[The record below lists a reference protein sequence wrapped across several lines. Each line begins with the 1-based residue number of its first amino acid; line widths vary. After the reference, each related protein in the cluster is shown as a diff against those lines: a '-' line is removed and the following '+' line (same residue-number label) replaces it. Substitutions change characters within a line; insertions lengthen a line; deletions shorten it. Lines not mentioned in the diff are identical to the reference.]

1 MRSSMVDP
9 ISFEIIR
16 HKLHMV
22 LEEAIA
28 ALENVSGSPIT
39 AEGHDLMVSLYDA
52 DGNLMLGGVGF
63 LHHIT
68 SAAQAVKH
76 LIAEFEGDP
85 GINENDVYFLNDPY
99 VAALHAPDVYMIS
112 PIHDGGKRV
121 GFVANFV
128 HVTDIGSIDPGGFSP
143 NARSVY
149 QEGFQTRGLKLV
161 EGGKLR
167 RDLLETILNMVR
179 DPEMV
184 QLDLRSQLAANHVAK
199 QRMQALYADNGSDVV
214 NDVARTLINQSEAA
228 LRDRI
233 RLLPDGVWRV
243 REHVDAGGLY
253 CTVEL
258 AVTVDGDEMVF
269 DFTGSSPELPI
280 GLNCTYWATW
290 GALFAPLFPLLAWD
304 ITWNQG
310 VTKPIRMIVEPG
322 TVVNCKRPAPVSI
335 ATVGVVQVINNLST
349 LALSKILGASSSLRN
364 RATAVWQGSQAPVR
378 THGLDRAGR
387 YFISPLTDSFCGA
400 AGARANA
407 DGVDLG
413 GELPNVVSRWANAE
427 TAELHGPLIYL
438 YRRLI
443 PDSGGPGKYRGGV
456 CHEFAF
462 SANGLPG
469 QRLGVTLFGK
479 GVEAPMSLG
488 LFGGYPGG
496 NISYV
501 TVRDVGRREQL
512 AGSLGPVAESRE
524 RTSWGSFEIGRDDFE
539 YIRFMGGG
547 GYGDPLDRD
556 PNAVL
561 RDVVEGVVS
570 EPAAQNL
577 YGVILDLAECV
588 VLADKTSLRREE
600 IRRNRLGVAAGSLAK
615 RREVPDSGMRIGEYL
630 QRIDSGA
637 TQCTWCGTEVAKAG
651 DRWKDAAVVRVAP
664 LAGAGPGRSSS
675 GRYSLRE
682 FFCPAC
688 ATALD
693 IEVGLPQ
700 DSFLYDDVLRW
711 KDASRAA
718 SSADAMARRV

>member
-1 MRSSMVDP
+1 MVDP
-9 ISFEIIR
+9 VAFEIIR

-52 DGNLMLGGVGF
+52 EGNLMLGGVGF

-76 LIAEFEGDP
+76 LIAEFENDP
-85 GINENDVYFLNDPY
+85 GINEDDVYFLNDPY

-112 PIHDGGKRV
+112 PIHDGGRRV

-128 HVTDIGSIDPGGFSP
+128 HVTDVGSIDPGGFSP
-143 NARSVY
+143 NAQSVF

-161 EGGKLR
+161 DGGRLR
-167 RDLLETILNMVR
+167 RDVIDTILNMVR
-179 DPEMV
+179 DPQMV

-199 QRMQALYADNGSDVV
+199 QRMHALYAAYGSDTV
-214 NDVARTLINQSEAA
+214 NEVAGALIDQSEAA

-233 RLLPDGVWRV
+233 RLLPDGTWRV
-243 REHVDAGGLY
+243 REHVDAGGHY
-253 CTVEL
+253 CRVEL
-258 AVTVDGDEMVF
+258 AVTVDGDQLVF
-269 DFTGSSPELPI
+269 DFTGSSPQLPI
-280 GLNCTYWATW
+280 GLNCTYWAAW

-310 VTKPIRMIVEPG
+310 VTKPIRMVAPQG
-322 TVVNCKRPAPVSI
+322 TVVNSTRPAPVSI
-335 ATVGVVQVINNLST
+335 ATVGIVQVVNNLST

-400 AGARANA
+400 AGARATA

-462 SANGLPG
+462 AANGLEG

-479 GVEAPMSLG
+479 GMEAPMALG

-501 TVRDVGRREQL
+501 TVRDVGRSEQL
-512 AGSLGPVAESRE
+512 AGSLDRVMESEE
-524 RTSWGSFEIGRDDFE
+524 RTSWGTFELGLGDFE

-547 GYGDPLDRD
+547 GYGDPIDRD
-556 PNAVL
+556 PEAVL
-561 RDVVEGVVS
+561 RDVLDGLVS
-570 EPAAQNL
+570 EPAAGDV
-577 YGVILDLAECV
+577 YGVVLDIAARQ
-588 VLADKTSLRREE
+588 VLADRTAVRRLE
-600 IRRNRLGVAAGSLAK
+600 IRRDRLGMGKEGALAAPRQAS
-615 RREVPDSGMRIGEYL
+615 PTGMRISEYL
-630 QRIDSGA
+630 QRTGDGS
-637 TQCTWCGTEVAKAG
+637 TQCTWCAAAVAPAGTN
-651 DRWKDAAVVRVAP
+651 WKDSAAVRTVP
-664 LAGAGPGRSSS
+664 LAHAGPGRSPS
-675 GRYSLRE
+675 GRYLLRE

-693 IEVGLPQ
+693 VEVGLPE
-700 DSFLYDDVLRW
+700 DTFLYDEVLGW
-711 KDASRAA
+711 KEEAADPAPSRTAPRQA
-718 SSADAMARRV
+718 